1 MSREYPATS
10 AAKIATSLRRSS
22 RKIAAPTVRA
32 FYRMANY
39 QQGNCTAWV
48 SPPGSARQCRE
59 GRKLVGII
67 VRTKRPEP
75 AAARPH
81 RPFPAARSA
90 TMRARRGTGKGII
103 LNRTLAG
110 LVEWLRAWNRRRRDR
125 RLLAGLDDRVLRD
138 MGIDRVAVERD
149 SAMSF
154 WRQLR

>member
-1 MSREYPATS
+1 M
-10 AAKIATSLRRSS
+10 
-22 RKIAAPTVRA
+22 
-32 FYRMANY
+32 
-39 QQGNCTAWV
+39 
-48 SPPGSARQCRE
+48 
-59 GRKLVGII
+59 VGII

-75 AAARPH
+75 AAARPP

-90 TMRARRGTGKGII
+90 AMRARRGTGKGII